1 MSGKCCN
8 TMLVDDTLIEQAYAL
23 HLRLLQAVLVPALQY
38 GCQVWGMHSP
48 RVAAANRAR
57 LDLQRL
63 YDYYLRTICG
73 LLPST
78 PHRMLFAELGLLPLQ
93 LLWWQQTLRF

>member
-1 MSGKCCN
+1 MH
-8 TMLVDDTLIEQAYAL
+8 L
-23 HLRLLQAVLVPALQY
+23 HLLQAVLVPVLQY

-48 RVAAANRAR
+48 RVAVAIHAR

-78 PHRMLFAELGLLPLQ
+78 PCRIALAELGLLPWQ
-93 LLWWQQTLRF
+93 VLWWQQTL

>member
-1 MSGKCCN
+1 MGVRCGVC
-8 TMLVDDTLIEQAYAL
+8 IHAI
-23 HLRLLQAVLVPALQY
+23 
-38 GCQVWGMHSP
+38 SP

-63 YDYYLRTICG
+63 YDYYLRIICD

-78 PHRMLFAELGLLPLQ
+78 ARKMLLAELGLLPLQ
-93 LLWWQQTLRF
+93 VFWWRQTLKCWNSLAALPEGSCYQRGTQSVWTILLSL

>member
-1 MSGKCCN
+1 
-8 TMLVDDTLIEQAYAL
+8 
-23 HLRLLQAVLVPALQY
+23 
-38 GCQVWGMHSP
+38 MHSP

-78 PHRMLFAELGLLPLQ
+78 PRRMLLVELGLLPLQ
-93 LLWWQQTLRF
+93 VLWWRQTLRFWNGLAALPLGSFYHTVCLTNLTDAFQGGCLQYGQFCG

>member
-1 MSGKCCN
+1 
-8 TMLVDDTLIEQAYAL
+8 
-23 HLRLLQAVLVPALQY
+23 
-38 GCQVWGMHSP
+38 MHSP

-78 PHRMLFAELGLLPLQ
+78 PRRMLLVEFVAFVSVTVEADFAILERLGCIASGFLLPHSVLGQ
-93 LLWWQQTLRF
+93 SY